1 MIDYMPRGEMVHLT
15 QSEFDQAWAV
25 GLQREAA
32 NAGVG
37 DARHYQGIDR
47 TKADDSQ
54 TSHCVAAVAE
64 YAVAKLTGQR
74 WHGLAWSREDH
85 GAHRNDPDVGERL
98 EVRRILKPGNGL
110 QVRDRDIARDRIM
123 VLAYPLPLSGYRVV
137 DVIGWIEAREGQKVW
152 EATPWGNRVPQR
164 YLKSMKALKGEMT
177 HAEAR

>member
-1 MIDYMPRGEMVHLT
+1 MIDYLPKGEMVTLT
-15 QSEFDQAWAV
+15 QAEFDQAWAV
-25 GLQREAA
+25 GEAREAA

-47 TKADDSQ
+47 TKADDSL

-74 WHGLAWSREDH
+74 WHGLAWSRDDH
-85 GAHRNDPDVGERL
+85 GAHRNDPDVGQRI
-98 EVRRILKPGNGL
+98 EVRRILKPNNGL
-110 QVRDRDIARDRIM
+110 QIRERDIVQDRIM

-164 YLKSMKALKGEMT
+164 FLKSIKALKGEMT

>member
-1 MIDYMPRGEMVHLT
+1 MIDYLPKGEMVTLT
-15 QSEFDQAWAV
+15 NAEFEEAWAV
-25 GLQREAA
+25 GVKREEA

-47 TKADDSQ
+47 TKADDSL

-64 YAVAKLTGQR
+64 RAVAKLTGQR
-74 WHGLAWSREDH
+74 WHGLAWSRAEH
-85 GAHRNDPDVGERL
+85 GSHRLDPDVGERI

-110 QVRDRDIARDRIM
+110 QLRDRDIARDRIM

-137 DVIGWIEAREGQKVW
+137 DVIGWIEAREGQQVM
-152 EATPWGNRVPQR
+152 EVTEWGNRVPQR
-164 YLKSMKALKGEMT
+164 HLKSMKALKGEIT